1 MVLMTKKKRR
11 LALIVTILVILL
23 IMASVFL
30 VLYLRT
36 DMFKTSKTLFLKYL
50 GKSGENLK
58 SLEEVINKSNYDIQ
72 LETSPYDIR
81 MEAKIG
87 YTKDSGTT
95 AENTAN
101 SVNQLKVLLEGQT
114 DNNNQYNYYN
124 MKLLKSDEQI
134 AQAEYLHLG
143 ENYGIKFTD
152 LFNQYLVSEN
162 TNLKEIF
169 KKIGY
174 TGDEIEDIPDSINLN
189 MNFLNDLKL
198 TDAEI
203 ETLSQRYAT
212 KVGSNLLDSN
222 FSKQTNQQIL
232 IGGQNYIANAYI
244 LTLAKEEL
252 NNIYIDLLQ
261 SIKEDEI
268 ILSKIDILQNKL
280 DEITLGKVSINIKE
294 KFINDIDLK
303 IKNISENNI
312 GTDETRVIV
321 YENNG
326 ETLRI
331 RIETNESQTNI
342 DYLTSEKG
350 KFAEILIAKGEEEK
364 YRITLDAEDTKYNLE
379 ISNAEK
385 ESLLTLTKTEN
396 INNQSRRQNY
406 NLSYEIERKKVNIS
420 IAQNIEIKSLESKK
434 NFNGENAV
442 IMLDTLDEAQTKE
455 IINTVREGL
464 NTKLEDIKQQV
475 NYQDIEN
482 MLKEIGILNK
492 SDILSSTGITEVE
505 KNRFNSNFEFVKG
518 ENLDRRKSE
527 KFFSNNK
534 KQYIRNASCFRFR
547 IKNID

>member
-23 IMASVFL
+23 IMTSVFL

-198 TDAEI
+198 ADEEI
-203 ETLSQRYAT
+203 ETLSQRYAA

-268 ILSKIDILQNKL
+268 ILSKIDVLQNKL
-280 DEITLGKVSINIKE
+280 DEITLGKISINIKE

>member
-23 IMASVFL
+23 IMTSVFL

-198 TDAEI
+198 ADEEI
-203 ETLSQRYAT
+203 ETLSQRYAA

-268 ILSKIDILQNKL
+268 ILSKIDVLQNKL

-464 NTKLEDIKQQV
+464 NTKLEDIKQQA

>member
-23 IMASVFL
+23 IMTSVFL

-198 TDAEI
+198 ADEEI
-203 ETLSQRYAT
+203 ETLSQRYAA

-261 SIKEDEI
+261 PIKEDEI

-420 IAQNIEIKSLESKK
+420 ITQNIEIKSLESKK

>member
-23 IMASVFL
+23 IMTSVFL

-198 TDAEI
+198 ADEEI
-203 ETLSQRYAT
+203 ETLSQRYAA

-268 ILSKIDILQNKL
+268 ILSKIDVLQNKL

>member
-23 IMASVFL
+23 IMTSVFL

-101 SVNQLKVLLEGQT
+101 SVNQLEVLLEGQT

-198 TDAEI
+198 ADEEI
-203 ETLSQRYAT
+203 ETLSQRYAA

-268 ILSKIDILQNKL
+268 ILSKIDVLQNKL